1 MEEKIVSGQDALEC
15 AANIRSIGKK
25 WRDQILPELQS
36 AINTLN
42 SGVNA
47 NIQVAFSEVFNNK
60 KEAFELFANLMETM
74 PKTIEQAVDDISSA
88 DQQLANQIR
97 QKYDVK

>member
-1 MEEKIVSGQDALEC
+1 MEEKIVSGEDALTC
-15 AANIRSIGKK
+15 AANIRAIGKK
-25 WRDQILPELQS
+25 WEEQIFPELQS
-36 AINTLN
+36 AVNTLN

-47 NIQVAFSEVFNNK
+47 NIQIAFSEVFDSK
-60 KEAFELFANLMETM
+60 KQAFNLFADLMKTM

-97 QKYDVK
+97 QKYNLK